1 MTASACA
8 KLILFG
14 EHSVVYGQPAI
25 AVPLRSIRLKVELKK
40 SSQDNVSLKGVNA
53 SDSKRV
59 LSALLIAR
67 QQHNIHYHLR
77 LGIYSGI
84 PLKCGLGSSAALSV
98 AVTRALSK
106 SKEPSTVA
114 AAALELERVFH
125 GTPSGIDVAVS
136 AYEKPVFFIR
146 GKKPIFIRI
155 RPMWILVANSGSRMH
170 TKKVVQQVRMR
181 LQQNPALWQAIRNM
195 GAIAATAKNALAKGD
210 IKKLGRLMNLNQTY
224 LKWLGVSSPKL
235 EGLIKS
241 ALGSGALGAKLS
253 GAGRGGC
260 IVALYATKAKA
271 QSATRKIKGA
281 FAVRIS

>member
-1 MTASACA
+1 MKASACA

-40 SSQDNVSLKGVNA
+40 SSQDKVSLKGVNA

-67 QQHNIHYHLR
+67 QQHNMPYHLR
-77 LGIYSGI
+77 LRIDSGI
-84 PLKCGLGSSAALSV
+84 PLKCGMGSSAALSV
-98 AVTRALSK
+98 AVTSALSK
-106 SKEPSTVA
+106 SKDPSTVA

-155 RPMWILVANSGSRMH
+155 RPMWILVANSGGR
-170 TKKVVQQVRMR
+170 TPTRTVVQQVRMK
-181 LQQNPALWQAIRNM
+181 LQKNPALWQAIRNM
-195 GAIAATAKNALAKGD
+195 GAIAATARAALAKGD

-224 LKWLGVSSPKL
+224 LRWLGVSSPKL
-235 EGLIKS
+235 EGLIRS
-241 ALGSGALGAKLS
+241 ALDSGALGAKLS

-260 IVALYATKAKA
+260 IVAVYATKAEA
-271 QSATRKIKGA
+271 QSAARKIKGA